1 MKRKNKILIIFLA
14 ILNLILTSYL
24 LVFIIPNEV
33 PFLVDT
39 NEKFVSFISKWFLL
53 AFCFLPVIFAL
64 LAMLLKNKKCSFLF
78 LILFVL
84 SIYENFLYFSYFSL
98 EKSIVV
104 GNLSAIPI
112 SISIFMP
119 TSVIIVILA
128 IKLKNA
134 PFLSKPAL
142 NFKTAKTTE
151 FIWKQTHFYARDL
164 YFFMG
169 IIMFFIS
176 IIFAIFRYPL
186 IEFAIFV
193 LLIIA
198 FTLKIYFYSKSIYKK
213 YAEMKAKKE
222 KLDKEKAEKMSETEK
237 ANPAPNKNTENKQK
251 TEEKSD
257 KNENFKTTN
266 K

>member
-1 MKRKNKILIIFLA
+1 MKKKNKILIIFLA

-24 LVFIIPNEV
+24 LVFIIPNKV

-39 NEKFVSFISKWFLL
+39 NEKIVSFISKWFLL

-169 IIMFFIS
+169 IIMFFVS

-237 ANPAPNKNTENKQK
+237 ANSDKNPENKQK
-251 TEEKSD
+251 TEEKLD